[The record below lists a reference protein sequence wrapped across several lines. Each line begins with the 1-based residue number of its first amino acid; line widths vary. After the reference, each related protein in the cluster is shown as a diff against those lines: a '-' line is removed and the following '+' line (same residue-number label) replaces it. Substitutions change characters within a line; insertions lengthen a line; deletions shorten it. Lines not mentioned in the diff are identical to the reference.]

1 MSIFALTSS
10 IGYYIMETEVIWLD
24 MSKEE
29 YIKGLIDNLKDV
41 KYIMPDDIPNID
53 LYMDQVTTFMDKHLK
68 SSKRYTEDKLL
79 TKTMINNYTKNELLP
94 PPNKKKY
101 SKEHMFLLIFIYY
114 FKNIL
119 SINDIQNIF
128 NPLTQRYY
136 GDGSKVSLEDIYEEI
151 FRLEKEGI
159 DSLTKDMVRKMTKAK
174 ESFEEVKDQ
183 EDHDFLTMFSFICML
198 CFDVYMRKHM
208 IEQIIDHSLMGEVRN
223 FGKTA
228 AKKPEGKSTSGK
240 TDMKDAAPVK
250 RPTPERKP
258 APEKKQLTEAQRAA
272 LAAQK
277 AAAAAK
283 KAEAQ
288 KNPKGPE
295 RI

>member
-1 MSIFALTSS
+1 M
-10 IGYYIMETEVIWLD
+10 D
-24 MSKEE
+24 MSKEA
-29 YIKGLIDNLKDV
+29 YIRGLIDSLKDI

-101 SKEHMFLLIFIYY
+101 SKEHMLLLIFIYY

-128 NPLTQRYY
+128 NPLTQKYY
-136 GDGSKVSLEDIYEEI
+136 GEGSKVSLEDIYEEI
-151 FRLEKEGI
+151 FRLEKEQT
-159 DSLTKDMVRKMTKAK
+159 DALTKDMVRKMTKAK
-174 ESFEEVKDQ
+174 ESFEEVQDP
-183 EDHDFLTMFSFICML
+183 EDRDFLTMFSFICVL

-208 IEQIIDHSLMGEVRN
+208 IEQIIDHSLMGEVKN
-223 FGKTA
+223 GKTA
-228 AKKPEGKSTSGK
+228 VKKPDGKNNSGK
-240 TDMKDAAPVK
+240 AEMKDTATSK
-250 RPTPERKP
+250 KP
-258 APEKKQLTEAQRAA
+258 SPEKLSSTEKKSVQAKAVVEDPKRTNSGT
-272 LAAQK
+272 QK
-277 AAAAAK
+277 AVTAK
-283 KAEAQ
+283 KAEV
-288 KNPKGPE
+288 PRVSKGPE